1 MIALLAVYG
10 TALVCAVLAYFS
22 WRDSNVSR
30 IEVSTQSDLE
40 KEFEIGD
47 STLRVKNPEF
57 LKVCFVGDYVYALKD
72 ARYWFA
78 ADETEFAP
86 VRRAAGG
93 RGDAFNGEGKS
104 AIVLLS
110 HSSAVILQF
119 DWKTFYLANLG
130 CADVHD
136 GDIASWK
143 SKFTS
148 GAVFHLPN
156 ATLKES
162 RGPGQPGRL
171 VSPVRRFP
179 RTGRS
184 ARRPSGASSRFR
196 TSACPCC

>member
-78 ADETEFAP
+78 ADETELF
-86 VRRAAGG
+86 GH
-93 RGDAFNGEGKS
+93 
-104 AIVLLS
+104 IVQVASPIS
-110 HSSAVILQF
+110 HCLYYKIPR
-119 DWKTFYLANLG
+119 
-130 CADVHD
+130 CAY
-136 GDIASWK
+136 
-143 SKFTS
+143 T
-148 GAVFHLPN
+148 
-156 ATLKES
+156 
-162 RGPGQPGRL
+162 
-171 VSPVRRFP
+171 
-179 RTGRS
+179 
-184 ARRPSGASSRFR
+184 GASISCNGKMKP
-196 TSACPCC
+196 TVISY